1 MNDKFDEIEKML
13 DEVEKAF
20 MKLSF
25 EDKVKNMNLL
35 TDFIEANEE
44 LARLRRE
51 RLKLFLRLIALIGIF
66 VLCIIYFIWQRS
78 LW

>member
-20 MKLSF
+20 
-25 EDKVKNMNLL
+25 
-35 TDFIEANEE
+35 INEE
-44 LARLRRE
+44 LERLRRA
-51 RLKLFLRLIALIGIF
+51 RVMLFLRLIALIGIF
-66 VLCIIYFIWQRS
+66 VLCISNLKWLIN

>member
-13 DEVEKAF
+13 DEVKKAF
-20 MKLSF
+20 MKLSY
-25 EDKVKNMNLL
+25 EDKVKNLNLL

-51 RLKLFLRLIALIGIF
+51 RLMLFLRLIALIGIF

>member
-25 EDKVKNMNLL
+25 EDKVKNLNLL

-51 RLKLFLRLIALIGIF
+51 RLMLFLRLIALIGIF

>member
-1 MNDKFDEIEKML
+1 MNDKFDQIEKML
-13 DEVEKAF
+13 DEVKKAF
-20 MKLSF
+20 MKLSY
-25 EDKVKNMNLL
+25 EDKVKNLNLL

-51 RLKLFLRLIALIGIF
+51 RLMLFLRLIGLIGIF